1 MDHDH
6 VVVVSVGA
14 GGREDDGEDQEDEV
28 RVSEPHGAL
37 VTPEDTSSHVT
48 PGSWPHRVWVRH
60 VSRPTKELYSY

>member
-14 GGREDDGEDQEDEV
+14 GGGEDDCEDEEDEV
-28 RVSEPHGAL
+28 RVIEPHGVL

-48 PGSWPHRVWVRH
+48 PWSWPHRVWESRG
-60 VSRPTKELYSY
+60 VSAYKGVT